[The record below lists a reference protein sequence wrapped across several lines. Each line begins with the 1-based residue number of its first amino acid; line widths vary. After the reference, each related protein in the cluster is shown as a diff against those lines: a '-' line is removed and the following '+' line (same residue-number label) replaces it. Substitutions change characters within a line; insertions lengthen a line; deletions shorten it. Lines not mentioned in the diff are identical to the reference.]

1 MKKIL
6 LVIMLCLFFV
16 SFASASYLV
25 GGRVKIDIS
34 SISPNPVEPGEYFDI
49 YFQLQNVG
57 ASTME
62 DLKIQFVDT
71 NPFYVVSS
79 SERIKELGDLGQNG
93 LTYFSYK
100 VRVGSAAVSGNH
112 ELKLRIISGGFSED
126 TEGMEI
132 RVQSRDAIFDIAK
145 LILDP
150 DPIEPGKVSKLYL
163 TLKNQESSAMYDVN
177 VKLDFALSLLQTSL
191 ASTAASLN
199 DEIPLVN
206 VDGFEEKKVSFI
218 GPGGEVTLE
227 YSIMA
232 YPDADSRVY
241 KVPLIITYHDALGTN
256 YTKNNVIGLMVGS
269 DPDLLINL
277 DATDIYNRG
286 GSGEIT
292 FSIINKGVTDVK
304 FLTTILKETEDYEII
319 GNSDVYIGSVDSD
332 DYETVDYR
340 IKLKTRSK
348 TISLPL
354 SLEYK
359 DANNREY
366 VEDYL
371 VEFNIYS
378 AAELGEP
385 QQSKMGIVIFIIIVI
400 LVIYFISYR
409 KWRKRMKG
417 KLISVSFMDYFGYTR
432 RVFKKYLP
440 GKKKS
445 VHKK

>member
-1 MKKIL
+1 MVIFL
-6 LVIMLCLFFV
+6 FLVN
-16 SFASASYLV
+16 FASASYLV
-25 GGRVKIDIS
+25 GGRAKININS
-34 SISPNPVEPGEYFDI
+34 MSPSPVEPGEYFDI

-57 ASTME
+57 SSTME
-62 DLKIQFVDT
+62 DLKIQFIDT
-71 NPFYVVSS
+71 NPFYVATSAD
-79 SERIKELGDLGQNG
+79 RIKSLGDLGQNG
-93 LTYFSYK
+93 LTYFTYR
-100 VRVGSAAVSGNH
+100 VRVGSAAISGDH
-112 ELKLRIISGGFSED
+112 ELKLRIISGGFSEE
-126 TEGMEI
+126 TSGINI
-132 RVQSRDAIFDIAK
+132 RVQSRDALFDIAELK
-145 LILDP
+145 LDP

-206 VDGFEEKKVSFI
+206 VDGFEEKKVGFI
-218 GPGGEVTLE
+218 EPGEKVTLE
-227 YSIMA
+227 YNILA

-241 KVPLIITYHDALGTN
+241 KIPLIITYNDALGTN

-269 DPDLLINL
+269 DPDLLLNV
-277 DATDIYNRG
+277 DSSDIYSRG
-286 GSGEIT
+286 GAGEIT

-304 FLTTILKETEDYEII
+304 FLTAILKETDDYEII
-319 GNSDVYIGSVDSD
+319 SNSDVYIGGVDSD

-348 TISLPL
+348 KISLPL

-366 VEDYL
+366 IEDYL

-385 QQSKMGIVIFIIIVI
+385 QASKAGLVVFIIIVI
-400 LVIYFISYR
+400 FAIYFVSYR
-409 KWRKRMKG
+409 RWRKRMKG
-417 KLISVSFMDYFGYTR
+417 KLISVSFMDYVGYTK

-440 GKKKS
+440 RKKKS
-445 VHKK
+445 VRKK